1 MIKLV
6 NVWKVAK
13 SREVAFRQDRPS
25 HHTISGSKDQVKDFS
40 PIVATDYPKAPM
52 GFFFLL

>member
-6 NVWKVAK
+6 NVWKVEK